1 MTENPELHRTFNYGK
16 TIHKTIIEHQTPN
29 QKVKQTS
36 WKTILKIFEVVSLC
50 KQSENEI
57 LKMKTYNKIFSNG
70 FLVKKG
76 FLTVLK

>member
-50 KQSENEI
+50 K
-57 LKMKTYNKIFSNG
+57 
-70 FLVKKG
+70 
-76 FLTVLK
+76 